1 MHAYYVQSVDVSV
14 CCMHKVIV
22 IIVRINA
29 PNGPHA
35 TCELV
40 WLQGAAPSPA
50 SSPHPVSFVCLL
62 LFCVPSASELGAA
75 EWGGEGR
82 GGSRAGVGQCR
93 QQNVWHMTGSEHS
106 ICNSK
111 YSIRDSLLCMCR
123 FDRARSG
130 LLLSD

>member
-1 MHAYYVQSVDVSV
+1 MLHAQSN
-14 CCMHKVIV
+14 CN
-22 IIVRINA
+22 IVRINA

-40 WLQGAAPSPA
+40 WLRGAAPSPA

-82 GGSRAGVGQCR
+82 EQGRGGAVQTAKCMAYDWIRTFNL
-93 QQNVWHMTGSEHS
+93 QQQVFN
-106 ICNSK
+106 
-111 YSIRDSLLCMCR
+111 
-123 FDRARSG
+123 
-130 LLLSD
+130 